1 MAMYQQQTSL
11 RLWGAHSK
19 EWTEKN
25 CAMWSKAQWSLQV
38 ISFQILH
45 VINAAQTKLLRPLWQ
60 PVRCFWVEA
69 QQ

>member
-25 CAMWSKAQWSLQV
+25 CAM
-38 ISFQILH
+38 
-45 VINAAQTKLLRPLWQ
+45 
-60 PVRCFWVEA
+60 
-69 QQ
+69 